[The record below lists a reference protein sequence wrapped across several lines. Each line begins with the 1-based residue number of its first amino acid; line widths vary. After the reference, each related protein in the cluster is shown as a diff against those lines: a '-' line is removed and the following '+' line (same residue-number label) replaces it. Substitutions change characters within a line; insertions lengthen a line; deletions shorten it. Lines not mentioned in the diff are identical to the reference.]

1 MSAAEKISSQR
12 SFGTLP
18 GNIPGQDSEL
28 SQNDVLVFIAMILS
42 NLNFLTAKNR
52 STLLEFQTDI
62 SKASL
67 QATLDEAAKEKQKI
81 DEMIAK
87 QEQSKHVSWW
97 QKLFSYF
104 NPLTLV
110 TMLVKAIFKIDLSKI
125 IADKMKET
133 FKHMTPAERDAIKGL
148 VVFASLMPGLCVLA
162 MAMNTSGLLSYQT
175 LLAAGEKEGSLGAKI
190 AGYIGMAIDTAS
202 QIALAVAT
210 TVAIS
215 VATGGAGAGP
225 AIASLV
231 AETLNI
237 STKVVQ
243 GVMTA
248 VAVAETAASIGS
260 ASSGI
265 AQGAVQVETANILEA
280 LAPITAMKQLLTSLN
295 RFNQTAMEGNAAAT
309 KAFAEQIN
317 SDIKNLNRLLD
328 PLRVLAKE

>member
-18 GNIPGQDSEL
+18 GNISGQDSEL

-42 NLNFLTAKNR
+42 NLNFFTAKNR

-67 QATLDEAAKEKQKI
+67 KATLDEAAKEKQKI

-87 QEQSKHVSWW
+87 QDQSKHVSFW
-97 QKLFSYF
+97 QKVFSYI

-110 TMLVKAIFKIDLSKI
+110 KLIFKIDLPKI

-133 FKHMTPAERDAIKGL
+133 FKNMSAVERDIIKGVILSTSL
-148 VVFASLMPGLCVLA
+148 VSILIPGLNGLVLA
-162 MAMNTSGLLSYQT
+162 INASGLISYQT
-175 LLAAGEKEGSLGAKI
+175 LLAAGEKEGSLGSEI

-248 VAVAETAASIGS
+248 VAAAEIVASIGS

-265 AQGAVQVETANILEA
+265 AQGVFQVETANILKD

-295 RFNQTAMEGNAAAT
+295 RFNETAMEGNAAAT
-309 KAFAEQIN
+309 KAFAEQII
-317 SDIKNLNRLLD
+317 SDIKNLDRLLD